1 MGMLGGSLVGAA
13 SVPAATI
20 LAYGQNQ
27 PTKIR
32 LTLPWLPIGSYAA
45 FIVARELGYWKT
57 RGLDVE
63 VSRGYGSADA
73 SKKVGLGQFDYGD
86 ASFSVIIQ
94 TIGQGMDLV
103 GLGLHMQ
110 VSPLAVF
117 SLKKSGIKSPKDL
130 EGKTI
135 AATPTTGDYH
145 LFPAFAKLTGID
157 ASKVKFRF
165 VDGNLRA
172 QSLLDGS
179 VDALTGYYSTDA
191 APLWTGGGDIDIM
204 LYHKYGLR
212 FYDTGVFALKSQ
224 IEKFPEVTK
233 ALVEGAMEGL
243 KFTYLKPAETLDIH
257 IGAVKEFQ
265 GSERNRETIKHQI
278 AINTALGQHPGAR
291 QNGLG
296 YFIPEEVT
304 NNLALAKEYLGLQRE
319 VAPAAIF
326 TNAYAG
332 TVKLTSTEWDEVGK
346 SVSSYVLW

>member
-1 MGMLGGSLVGAA
+1 MRMLGAGVLGAGSSPTFTL
-13 SVPAATI
+13 

-27 PTKIR
+27 PTKLK

-45 FIVARELGYWKT
+45 FIVARELGFWKA

-86 ASFSVIIQ
+86 ASFSVLIQ
-94 TIGQGMDLV
+94 TVGQGMDLV

-117 SLKKSGIKSPKDL
+117 SLKKSDIKSPKDL

-157 ASKVKFRF
+157 TSKVKFRF

-172 QSLLDGS
+172 QTLLDGN

-212 FYDTGVFALKSQ
+212 FYDTGVFATKAQ

-243 KFTYLKPAETLDIH
+243 KFTYLKPQETLDIH

-265 GSERNRETIKHQI
+265 GNERSRETVKHQI
-278 AINTALGQHPGAR
+278 AVNTSLGLHPGAM

-296 YFIPEEVT
+296 YFIPEEVG
-304 NNLALAKEYLGLQRE
+304 NNVALAKEYLSLQRE
-319 VAPAAIF
+319 VKPDAIF
-326 TNAYAG
+326 SNAFAG
-332 TVKLTSTEWDEVGK
+332 TVKLTSAEWGEVEK
-346 SVSSYVLW
+346 TVKSYVLW